1 MIVAPWRC
9 IDAIQPDEPRS
20 VNAGRVGEA
29 TNRRRSGEISVH
41 DRWTG
46 GGRPSEF
53 WGLTKSFGD
62 NPGDSKIPLD
72 LGLCIRECIP
82 RTGERTPTGAERP
95 SLPSDTF
102 GWSGEENDFSSRG
115 GGDSGRGEKPHVSK
129 RRVPGNR
136 GGERR
141 GSCGAPSLPACR
153 RPRAAQHRFDRS
165 RGHPNCSRG
174 RRTGGAIG
182 VGTGNRVSVNGARPL
197 GRATGSE
204 SNFGNGGSGNR
215 SDRAGGHRRR
225 ATGGGADGNGSGQPE
240 TGPNGH
246 RPPSLRARR
255 AMCRS
260 SEG

>member
-1 MIVAPWRC
+1 MEEVWNGSGC
-9 IDAIQPDEPRS
+9 
-20 VNAGRVGEA
+20 G
-29 TNRRRSGEISVH
+29 RSGEISVH
-41 DRWTG
+41 DRWTNS
-46 GGRPSEF
+46 GRLGEF

-72 LGLCIRECIP
+72 LGLCIRECIR

-102 GWSGEENDFSSRG
+102 GWRGEENDFGSRG
-115 GGDSGRGEKPHVSK
+115 GGDSGRGEKPHASK

-141 GSCGAPSLPACR
+141 GSFGAPSCR
-153 RPRAAQHRFDRS
+153 LAGGHGQRSTGSTRRRHR
-165 RGHPNCSRG
+165 
-174 RRTGGAIG
+174 RRHGQPGQRERRQASG
-182 VGTGNRVSVNGARPL
+182 PGNRVRVQLRQRRVGRPIRPGRGAP
-197 GRATGSE
+197 SP
-204 SNFGNGGSGNR
+204 GNR
-215 SDRAGGHRRR
+215 WWRRS
-225 ATGGGADGNGSGQPE
+225 ATEPGNRQPGQ
-240 TGPNGH
+240 NGH